1 MSLTSK
7 QIAFIKLAN
16 DNGFVGTIS
25 RKDAKTLCKVHKFK
39 WPSWIAKNDEYRHSR
54 GVYKLPK
61 IDDENVNMPKVSK
74 ITTSPVAEL
83 TPVSAVASPTLNL
96 QTLGLNISESLIPMP
111 NRKYVPF
118 GNFSDVET
126 IISSNMFY
134 PIYVTGLSGNGK
146 TMMIEQVCAKT
157 RREMVRVNITAET
170 DEDDLIGG
178 FRLVD
183 GQTVWH
189 NGPVVMAMERGAVLL
204 LDEVDLGS
212 IKLMCLQPVLEG
224 KSIFIKK
231 INKLVQPAK
240 GFTVVATAN
249 TKGKGSDDGR
259 FIGTNVMNEA
269 FLERFSITLEQDYP
283 PAITE
288 KKILLNLLDRSADND
303 KQFAE
308 LLIKWAEAIRR
319 TYYDG
324 GVTEIISTRR
334 LVHICE
340 AYNIFSKD
348 RKKAIQLCLN
358 RFDTDTKNSFLDLY
372 TKIDAEVN
380 APAPA
385 PVDESI
391 TQVVLNQDAVQSLDE
406 KIRKAEEIPF

>member
-1 MSLTSK
+1 MSLTNK

-16 DNGFVGTIS
+16 ANGFTSTIS
-25 RKDAKTLCKVHKFK
+25 RKEAKALCKANNFK
-39 WPSWIAKNDEYRHSR
+39 WPRWIAIDDQYRHAR

-61 IDDENVNMPKVSK
+61 IDSEVSVPKVSR
-74 ITTSPVAEL
+74 ID
-83 TPVSAVASPTLNL
+83 TPVQQAPAPTMNL
-96 QTLGLNISESLIPMP
+96 QVLGTNVAESLIPMP

-118 GNFSDVET
+118 GNFADVEA
-126 IISSNMFY
+126 IISSSLFY

-146 TMMIEQVCAKT
+146 TMMIEQVCAKA

-178 FRLVD
+178 FRLID

-224 KSIFIKK
+224 KPIFIKK

-269 FLERFSITLEQDYP
+269 FLERFSITLEQEYP
-283 PAITE
+283 PAVTE
-288 KKILLNLLDRSADND
+288 KKILLNILDRSADND
-303 KQFAE
+303 KEFAE

-358 RFDTDTKNSFLDLY
+358 RFDTDTKNSFMDLY

-380 APAPA
+380 PPVVAAPGADSP
-385 PVDESI
+385 
-391 TQVVLNQDAVQSLDE
+391 TVQAEMSLED
-406 KIRKAEEIPF
+406 KIKAADEIPF

>member
-1 MSLTSK
+1 MSLTNT
-7 QIAFIKLAN
+7 QLAFIKLAN
-16 DNGFVGTIS
+16 ANGFTSTIS
-25 RKDAKTLCKVHKFK
+25 RKDAKALCEANNFK
-39 WPSWIAKNDEYRHSR
+39 WPRWIAIDDKYRHAR

-61 IDDENVNMPKVSK
+61 IDNEDVSVSKVSR
-74 ITTSPVAEL
+74 IAMPEQQA
-83 TPVSAVASPTLNL
+83 PASTMNL
-96 QTLGLNISESLIPMP
+96 QTLGTNISESLIPMP

-118 GNFSDVET
+118 GNFADVEA
-126 IISSNMFY
+126 IISSNLFY

-269 FLERFSITLEQDYP
+269 FLERFSITLEQEYP
-283 PAITE
+283 PAVTE
-288 KKILLNLLDRSADND
+288 KKILLNILDRSVDTD
-303 KQFAE
+303 KEFAE

-358 RFDTDTKNSFLDLY
+358 RFDVDTKNSFMDLY
-372 TKIDAEVN
+372 TKIDAEINPPVVPEAN
-380 APAPA
+380 TAAPA
-385 PVDESI
+385 EM
-391 TQVVLNQDAVQSLDE
+391 TLEE
-406 KIRKAEEIPF
+406 KIKAADEIPF

>member
-25 RKDAKTLCKVHKFK
+25 RQDAKALCLAHDFK
-39 WPSWIAKNDEYRHSR
+39 WPSWLAKDDVYRHSR
-54 GVYKLPK
+54 GVYKLPN
-61 IDDENVNMPKVSK
+61 IDSESVSMPKVSR
-74 ITTSPVAEL
+74 VD
-83 TPVSAVASPTLNL
+83 TPAPQAPAPTLNL
-96 QTLGLNISESLIPMP
+96 QTLGTNISESLIPMP

-118 GNFSDVET
+118 GNFADVEA
-126 IISSNMFY
+126 IVSSNIFY

-146 TMMIEQVCAKT
+146 TMMIEQVCAKA

-269 FLERFSITLEQDYP
+269 FLERFSITLEQEYP

-288 KKILLNLLDRSADND
+288 KKILINILDRSSDDD
-303 KQFAE
+303 KMFVDM
-308 LLIKWAEAIRR
+308 LIKWAEAIRR

-340 AYNIFSKD
+340 AYNIFAKD

-358 RFDTDTKNSFLDLY
+358 RFDTDTKTSFMDLY

-380 APAPA
+380 PPA
-385 PVDESI
+385 PVATPE
-391 TQVVLNQDAVQSLDE
+391 VVATFPEAE
-406 KIRKAEEIPF
+406 KSVEQMIKAADEIPF